1 MNLLSF
7 LGMNPVSGIGMAGNP
22 TSGIGMMERLGGGKN
37 PPVMDAYTPSP
48 AGTTPGMTLD
58 KRKKKEGIAGMLSG
72 IGKGHDKNTPQLNVP
87 QNQPFDVQGF
97 LASLFG
103 G

>member
-1 MNLLSF
+1 MNIMSL

-22 TSGIGMMERLGGGKN
+22 MSGIGMMERLGGGKD
-37 PPVMDAYTPSP
+37 PVSAPP
-48 AGTTPGMTLD
+48 AGTTPGMTED
-58 KRKKKEGIAGMLSG
+58 ERKKKEGIAGMLSG
-72 IGKGHDKNTPQLNVP
+72 IGKGHDKQSPGLSAPQ
-87 QNQPFDVQGF
+87 QQQPFDIQTF